1 MPQLNTGQSPALARN
16 KGAFSQFAGKGA
28 PPMDTDDILERNK
41 QQLVDK
47 ANEMRQEELLV
58 AWIRQLRRRSEDKSK
73 QR

>member
-1 MPQLNTGQSPALARN
+1 
-16 KGAFSQFAGKGA
+16 
-28 PPMDTDDILERNK
+28 MDTDDILERNK